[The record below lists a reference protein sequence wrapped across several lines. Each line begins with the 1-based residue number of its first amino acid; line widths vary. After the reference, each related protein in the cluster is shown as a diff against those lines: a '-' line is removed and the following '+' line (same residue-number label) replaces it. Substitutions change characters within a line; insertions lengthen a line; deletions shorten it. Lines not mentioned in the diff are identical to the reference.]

1 MYNGREVVQLIKT
14 ILLSGYKSHELGI
27 WDQKH
32 PGIFIIKNAI
42 EQQLRT
48 LIDEGLQWVIIGGQP
63 GIELWGAEVVFSLK
77 EEFPD
82 LKLGVL
88 MPFLEQEKNW
98 KEERQ
103 EHYKSIIEQAD
114 FAQAVSK
121 KPYIGPWQFKARDEF
136 SLDNTEALLLVYDEE
151 KEGSPKFLKEAADK
165 RTKKGDYPIFIVSM
179 YDLQVAAEELQD
191 KERSDW

>member
-1 MYNGREVVQLIKT
+1 MVKT

-32 PGIFIIKNAI
+32 PGISVIKHAL
-42 EQQLRT
+42 EGRLRV
-48 LIDEGLQWVIIGGQP
+48 LVEEGLEWVIIGGQP
-63 GIELWGAEVVFSLK
+63 GVELWGAEVVFSLQ

-88 MPFLEQEKNW
+88 TPFLEQEKNW

-103 EHYKSIIEQAD
+103 DYYNSIIDRAD
-114 FAQAVSK
+114 FVDAVSK
-121 KPYIGPWQFKARDEF
+121 KPYIGPWQFKARDQF

-151 KEGSPKFLKEAADK
+151 KEGSPKFLKAAADNQAEQ
-165 RTKKGDYPIFIVSM
+165 GNYDIFLITM
-179 YDLQVAAEELQD
+179 YDLQVAAEELQ
-191 KERSDW
+191 ERERTDFY

>member
-1 MYNGREVVQLIKT
+1 MVKT

-32 PGIFIIKNAI
+32 PGISVIKLAL
-42 EQQLRT
+42 EGRLRT
-48 LIDEGLQWVIIGGQP
+48 LLDEGLQWVIIGGQP
-63 GIELWGAEVVFSLK
+63 GVELWGAEVVFSLK

-88 MPFLEQEKNW
+88 TPFLEQEKNW

-103 EHYKSIIEQAD
+103 DYYNSIIDQAD
-114 FAQAVSK
+114 FVDAVSK

-136 SLDNTEALLLVYDEE
+136 SLDNTDALLLVYDEE
-151 KEGSPKFLKEAADK
+151 REGSPKFLKAAADK
-165 RTKKGDYPIFIVSM
+165 RTERGDYAVFMITM
-179 YDLQVAAEELQD
+179 YDLQTAAEELQ
-191 KERSDW
+191 ERERTDFY

>member
-1 MYNGREVVQLIKT
+1 MVELVKT

-32 PGIFIIKNAI
+32 PGIAVIKHALD
-42 EQQLRT
+42 QRFRAM
-48 LIDEGLQWVIIGGQP
+48 IDDGLEWVIIGGQP
-63 GIELWGAEVVFSLK
+63 GVELWGAEVVFSLK

-88 MPFLEQEKNW
+88 TPFLEQEKNW

-103 EHYKSIIEQAD
+103 DYYNSIVDGAD
-114 FAQAVSK
+114 FVDAVSK

-136 SLDNTEALLLVYDEE
+136 SLDNTDALLLVYDEE
-151 KEGSPKFLKEAADK
+151 KEGSPKFLKAAADK
-165 RTKKGDYPIFIVSM
+165 RAENGDYVVFSVSM
-179 YDLQVAAEELQD
+179 YDLQMAAEDLQ
-191 KERSDW
+191 ERERTDFY